1 MKRAKFM
8 FPIAILLASTHAL
21 AQETPEPLPAPS
33 SAPAE
38 PATTT
43 TTNTNTNTNTN
54 TSTTTTVAVP
64 APRSEAPEAYVID
77 ERPREPLPDR
87 FRVSAGLRIA
97 YVHTHGF
104 DTFADTNTLPQLS
117 IDGTYAFYNSGRL
130 ALAAGLAWDV
140 GGRSSDLRGLDTS
153 LTAHRFLVPLE
164 ARVTVL
170 PWLWA
175 FGKVAPG
182 AALVL
187 TDIEDPSAPRS
198 LGSSGWAFAGD
209 VSAGASFVIG
219 KRAPAKHSVRVLL
232 TPEIGYSVTTAA
244 PVHASPGRSED
255 ELLGSDAD
263 TNLRSVALSGLFW
276 RATIGVTF

>member
-1 MKRAKFM
+1 MKRATFT
-8 FPIAILLASTHAL
+8 FPIAILLASTPAL
-21 AQETPEPLPAPS
+21 AQESPEPLPAPP

-43 TTNTNTNTNTN
+43 TTTTTNT
-54 TSTTTTVAVP
+54 TTTTVAPP
-64 APRSEAPEAYVID
+64 AARAETPDAYAVD

-87 FRVSAGLRIA
+87 FRLSAGLRIA

-130 ALAAGLAWDV
+130 ALAAGLGWDV
-140 GGRSSDLRGLDTS
+140 GGRGSDLRGLDTS

-198 LGSSGWAFAGD
+198 LGSAGWAFAGD

-219 KRAPAKHSVRVLL
+219 KRAPGKHRVRVLL
-232 TPEIGYSVTTAA
+232 TPEIGYSITTAA
-244 PVHASPGRSED
+244 PVHASPGRNED

-276 RATIGVTF
+276 RATLGVTF